1 MYSLEEIVDFSRQN
15 SPFFAN
21 LYKRIPLQNYTLN
34 DLPLID
40 TTEYW
45 KMERGISDWSVLTGR
60 VGSGIVFRSGG
71 TTGASKLSIF
81 TREEWNVFL
90 QTFSSGVS
98 SIVEPNDRIANLFFG
113 GDLYASLLFIHGALG
128 FVEKPVCEF
137 PFTGQTALADVSEG
151 IVNYQINVVAALPA
165 TLLKFSE
172 WLIERAKTLPQITK
186 LLYGGESLLKPQL
199 EVLARAFP
207 NAHCKSI
214 GCASV
219 DAGLIG
225 ASTSDCDA
233 DEHRCFDG
241 ATLIEILDELDGTVI
256 SEPGKPGMLVVT
268 NLQRKL
274 MPIIRYPVGDRAVW
288 IENTGQTNR
297 KFRLMG
303 RSSLGKR
310 IRIGYVSLYPDDIDA
325 FIADTLGACS
335 WQLVIDYAEP
345 VNIVNVR
352 MAQPYNKDAA
362 AKVLEFV
369 RFNNPPLV
377 KLEAHGQAEL
387 RCTFCNHADLVLN
400 SRTGKL
406 LRVVDN
412 RPYQTNP
419 VN

>member
-1 MYSLEEIVDFSRQN
+1 MYSLEELVDFSRRN

-21 LYKRIPLQNYTLN
+21 LYRSISLQNYTLN

-45 KMERGISDWSVLTGR
+45 KMERGISDWSVLTGP

-81 TREEWNVFL
+81 TREEWNAFL

-98 SIVEPNDRIANLFFG
+98 SIIEPNDRIANLFFS
-113 GDLYASLLFIHGALG
+113 GDLYASLLFIHGTLG

-151 IVNYQINVVAALPA
+151 IVNYQINVIAALPA
-165 TLLKFSE
+165 TLLTLSE
-172 WLIERAKTLPQITK
+172 WLIERGKTLPQITK

-199 EVLARAFP
+199 GVIARAFP
-207 NAHCKSI
+207 NARCNSI

-225 ASTSDCDA
+225 ASTPDCDA

-241 ATLIEILDELDGTVI
+241 ATLIEILDEQDGTAI

-288 IENTGQTNR
+288 VEKTGQTNR

-325 FIADTLGACS
+325 FIAGTLGACS
-335 WQLVIDYAEP
+335 WQLVIDYADP

-352 MAQPYNKDAA
+352 IAQPDNEDAA

-369 RFNNPPLV
+369 RLNNPPLV
-377 KLEAHGQAEL
+377 KLEANSQAEL
-387 RCTFCNHADLVLN
+387 RCTFCNHSDLVLN

>member
-1 MYSLEEIVDFSRQN
+1 VYSLEELVGFSRQN

-21 LYKRIPLQNYTLN
+21 LYKDVPLKGYTLN

-40 TTEYW
+40 ISDYW
-45 KMERGISDWSVLTGR
+45 KMERGISEWSVLTGP
-60 VGSGIVFRSGG
+60 VGSSIVFRSGG

-81 TREEWNVFL
+81 TREEWSAFQ
-90 QTFSSGVS
+90 QTFASSVS
-98 SIVEPNDRIANLFFG
+98 SIVDPNDRIANLFFC
-113 GDLYASLLFIHGALG
+113 GDLYASLLFIHGTLG

-137 PFTGQTALADVSEG
+137 PFTGQTAYSDLSEG
-151 IVNYQINVVAALPA
+151 IVNYQINVISALPA

-172 WLIERAKTLPQITK
+172 WLLERRVSLPQITK

-199 EVLARAFP
+199 DFIMRTFP
-207 NAHCKSI
+207 NARCYSI

-225 ASTSDCDA
+225 ASTPDCNA

-241 ATLIEILDELDGTVI
+241 ATLLEILDEQDGTVI
-256 SEPGKPGMLVVT
+256 NELGKPGLLVVT

-274 MPIIRYPVGDRAVW
+274 MPIIRYPVGDRAAWV
-288 IENTGQTNR
+288 EDNGQSNR
-297 KFRLMG
+297 KFLLMG

-310 IRIGYVSLYPDDIDA
+310 IRIGYVSLYPDDIDV

-335 WQLVIDYAEP
+335 WQLVIEYTNP
-345 VNIVNVR
+345 VNIVNIR
-352 MAQPYNKDAA
+352 IAQSEDKDAA
-362 AKVLEFV
+362 TKILEFT
-369 RFNNPPLV
+369 RLNNPPLI
-377 KLEAHGQAEL
+377 KLEASGQAEL
-387 RCTFCNHADLVLN
+387 RCTFCNHADLALN

-412 RPYQTNP
+412 RPYQINSMT
-419 VN
+419 